1 MSILRQRQ
9 EERRGAAGLQTSS
22 QIPEYHI
29 VQEPIPS
36 KQEGQ
41 SLLLRRKLSRQAEQ
55 PLEYTF
61 QPPDDNLQQFHID
74 DTDQVA
80 DHGIL
85 LRQKPAQPDRSA
97 FYRDNYIEQDP
108 DESYEAYSYGGFN
121 AESDMED
128 AGRFQEDLDNMEL
141 RRQYRRDKRKILM
154 GRLARGI
161 QWLLIVACVY
171 IAFLIYGV
179 TVTSY
184 EYDAAGKVVPQSMAV
199 EELAAAA
206 EFSQVQG
213 YYLRARGLYEITLDL
228 DFRLA
233 NNPEAALLVASD
245 YELLLEDV
253 AKLSVDLNAA
263 QFNTA
268 YAQLKRQLL
277 YWVQTDIAVYLQN
290 ISAAITQ
297 NNAEKGNQAIIGRD
311 IMYNDFMLI
320 SENIAI
326 YGQAVKGA
334 NLGEIYEWSPDK
346 YIRKVL
352 EGIQDE

>member
-9 EERRGAAGLQTSS
+9 EARRGAAGTQAQT

-29 VQEPIPS
+29 AQNPIPQE
-36 KQEGQ
+36 QEGE
-41 SLLLRRKLSRQAEQ
+41 SLLLRRKLGRHTEQ
-55 PLEYTF
+55 PPEFTF
-61 QPPDDNLQQFHID
+61 QTLDSEPHQPRFDDMARPS
-74 DTDQVA
+74 A
-80 DHGIL
+80 DEDSYREPA
-85 LRQKPAQPDRSA
+85 RQERREFFRGNP
-97 FYRDNYIEQDP
+97 IERDP
-108 DESYEAYSYGGFN
+108 DESDSGYSYGDFPV
-121 AESDMED
+121 EPDMGD
-128 AGRFQEDLDNMEL
+128 AARFQEDLDSKEL
-141 RRQYRRDKRKILM
+141 RRQYRRDKRKILI
-154 GRLARGI
+154 GRLARGV
-161 QWLLIVACVY
+161 QWLLIAACVY

-184 EYDAAGKVVPQSMAV
+184 EYDAAGKVVPQRMTV
-199 EELAAAA
+199 EELAEST

-213 YYLRARGLYEITLDL
+213 YYLRARSLYEKALDL

-233 NNPEAALLVASD
+233 NNPESALLVASD

-263 QFNTA
+263 QFSAA

-297 NNAEKGNQAIIGRD
+297 NNTEKGNQAIIGRD

-334 NLGEIYEWSPDK
+334 NLNEIYDWSPDK